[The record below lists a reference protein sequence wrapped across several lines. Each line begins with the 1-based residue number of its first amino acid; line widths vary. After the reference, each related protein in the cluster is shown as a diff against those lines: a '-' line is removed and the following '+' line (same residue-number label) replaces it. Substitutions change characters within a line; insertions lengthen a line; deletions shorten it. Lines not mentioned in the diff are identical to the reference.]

1 MTSMITVRPMVLKRD
16 GRKRQGKGF
25 SQEELKK
32 TGLSLREALKLG
44 IPVDCR
50 RKTIH
55 KENVNII
62 KSLLK
67 SRKKTS
73 KSKKRRKTK
82 S

>member
-1 MTSMITVRPMVLKRD
+1 MISMITVRPIVLKRD
-16 GRKRQGKGF
+16 GRKRRGKGF

-32 TGLSLREALKLG
+32 TGLNLREAAKLG

-55 KENVNII
+55 KENVDII
-62 KSLLK
+62 KSLLR
-67 SRKKTS
+67 SRKKTP

>member
-1 MTSMITVRPMVLKRD
+1 MTSMITVRPIVLKRD
-16 GRKRQGKGF
+16 GRKRRGKGF
-25 SQEELKK
+25 SREELKK
-32 TGLSLREALKLG
+32 TGLSLREAAKLG
-44 IPVDCR
+44 IPVDYR

-62 KSLLK
+62 NSLLK
-67 SRKKTS
+67 SRKKPS